1 MTDIPHDR
9 LWLGVGLFG
18 QAVFASRFV
27 VQWLKSEMEGRSVLP
42 VVFWYLSLAGSLLL
56 LVYAVH
62 REDVVFV
69 LGQSCGLLIYARN
82 LYLIRRERRAAP
94 IAGETAG

>member
-1 MTDIPHDR
+1 MTEIPHDR
-9 LWLGVGLFG
+9 LWLGVGLLG

-42 VVFWYLSLAGSLLL
+42 VVFWYLSLGGSLLL

>member
-82 LYLIRRERRAAP
+82 LYLIRRERRAP

>member
-56 LVYAVH
+56 LVYAIH